1 MLVQKYI
8 RTFSKDYIRSW
19 FYTNL
24 EKYKLIAIAMHC
36 TCCGCSKY
44 KTNKNIFLAFF
55 SCNFY
60 VNTKWNSLPI
70 FQILIFFWR
79 QICCFQKCIRSTFS
93 SILNHAKIKSSVMD
107 FQVAKPTTRTW
118 FHTQISQS
126 SILVKTLFV

>member
-70 FQILIFFWR
+70 FQIPIFFWR
-79 QICCFQKCIRSTFS
+79 HRFAAFKNALEVPFPASSTMLKSKALWWTFGWLNQPHEHGFTHRCVWNICLPF
-93 SILNHAKIKSSVMD
+93 
-107 FQVAKPTTRTW
+107 
-118 FHTQISQS
+118 
-126 SILVKTLFV
+126 